1 MIPVVQPVLGTIVSD
16 IHTTSGWVAVGI
28 LAFVGLCGLALGL
41 FRRDPGRLFWTGVAI
56 AVIASIVQV
65 GMGTYLYSVEEIQP
79 GNQHVFYG
87 IVLMFTFAFVY
98 LYRSQF
104 AKRPALAYGFVLLF
118 SAGLGLRGIMT
129 FGQSFGA

>member
-1 MIPVVQPVLGTIVSD
+1 MSPVLTPVVGTIVSD

-28 LAFVGLCGLALGL
+28 FAFVGLWGLTLGL
-41 FRRDPGRLFWTGVAI
+41 LRKDPGRWFWSGVAI
-56 AVIASIVQV
+56 AIAAGIVQV
-65 GMGTYLYSVEEIQP
+65 GMGTYLFSVEEIQP

-87 IVLMFTFAFVY
+87 VVLMFTFSFVY

-104 AKRPALAYGFVLLF
+104 ARRPALAYGLVLLF

-129 FGQSFGA
+129 FGQSFGG